1 MKKDLMQL
9 RKDAGLSR
17 FQLARKLNNTPN
29 SIYNW
34 EKGISKPSAE
44 SIYNMAKIFK
54 VSTDEIF
61 LALNTTNVVRQ

>member
-34 EKGISKPSAE
+34 EKGNSKPSAE

-54 VSTDEIF
+54 VSTDDIF
-61 LALNTTNVVRQ
+61 LALNTTNIVKQ